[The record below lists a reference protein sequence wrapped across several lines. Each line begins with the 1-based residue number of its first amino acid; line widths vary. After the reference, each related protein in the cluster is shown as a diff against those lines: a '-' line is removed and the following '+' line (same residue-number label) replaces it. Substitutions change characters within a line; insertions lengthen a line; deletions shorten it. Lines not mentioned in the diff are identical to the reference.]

1 MVTALV
7 LKPGEQP
14 CVTQIVDDRDF
25 LNCAVSLGAGFLCTA
40 AAVPVERGIVAIYAW
55 EGVMAGLPGN
65 RKVGKRILAGTF
77 YIVREIDGDLYSLE
91 EDDIARLSFQF
102 RKVKAYTDDEVIDSW
117 FDGLWLAT

>member
-1 MVTALV
+1 MVTALMIR
-7 LKPGEQP
+7 PGERP
-14 CVTQIVDDRDF
+14 CVTQILDDGNF
-25 LNCAVSLGAGFLCTA
+25 LNCAVSLGADFLCTA
-40 AAVPVERGIVAIYAW
+40 ATVSVERGIVAIYAW

-102 RKVKAYTDDEVIDSW
+102 RKTREYTDDEVIDSW

>member
-14 CVTQIVDDRDF
+14 CVTQILDDRDF

-40 AAVPVERGIVAIYAW
+40 AVVPVERGIVAIYAW

-91 EDDIARLSFQF
+91 EDDIARLSFRF
-102 RKVKAYTDDEVIDSW
+102 RKIREYTDDEVIDSW
-117 FDGLWLAT
+117 FDGLLLAT